1 MLWFYGVGVVV
12 FKSKVYNVVIH
23 GEAERA
29 LGVNGVVVPLQI
41 NSGVK
46 VALPVLS
53 EFIVFGNS
61 LLEVYCVSFTNVIN
75 SRVVNEQ
82 AKHDWAPSVSPDT
95 RCEGALI
102 VVVNLEALF

>member
-12 FKSKVYNVVIH
+12 FQSKVYNVVIH
-23 GEAERA
+23 GEADRA
-29 LGVNGVVVPLQI
+29 LGANGVVVLLQI

-61 LLEVYCVSFTNVIN
+61 LLEVYGVSFTNVIN
-75 SRVVNEQ
+75 SRVVNEH